1 MEPSKPS
8 STDAIA
14 SLGRS
19 QKRGGQHFA
28 DESGWFTNSN
38 VPYAETAGVF
48 DTTTIGAAGAQA
60 QQLRQKIPYFF
71 AQYDR
76 HERDEKKRQYG
87 PTRNQNPMM
96 YVGWAK
102 GLATEEPRK
111 MAVAK

>member
-8 STDAIA
+8 SIDAIA

-38 VPYAETAGVF
+38 VPYAETDGVF
-48 DTTTIGAAGAQA
+48 DTTRIGAAGAQA

-76 HERDEKKRQYG
+76 HERDEKKWQYG
-87 PTRNQNPMM
+87 PTRDQRPML
-96 YVGWAK
+96 YAGWAR
-102 GLATEEPRK
+102 GLATDKPRK
-111 MAVAK
+111 NGVAK